1 MPFVNGRARF
11 SVTQEKIEV
20 EVAYARPERQLILRV
35 RGLVGMTVA
44 QAIERSGIAEQFPE
58 IELASAKVGIFS
70 KAATMNQ
77 ILRADDRVEIYRP
90 LIADPKE
97 ARKKRA
103 AQGKPMRK
111 GGGTANKR

>member
-1 MPFVNGRARF
+1 VAE
-11 SVTQEKIEV
+11 EKIEV

-35 RGLVGMTVA
+35 RGSVGMTVA
-44 QAIERSGIAEQFPE
+44 QAIERAGIAEQFPE

-70 KAATMNQ
+70 KAAKMDQ
-77 ILRADDRVEIYRP
+77 VLRAGDRVEIYRP

-111 GGGTANKR
+111 GAGKKKGP

>member
-1 MPFVNGRARF
+1 M
-11 SVTQEKIEV
+11 TEEKIEV
-20 EVAYARPERQLILRV
+20 EVAYAKPERQLILRV

-44 QAIERSGIAEQFPE
+44 QAIERSGIVEQFPE
-58 IELASAKVGIFS
+58 IDRASAKVGIFS
-70 KAATMNQ
+70 KAAKMDQ
-77 ILRADDRVEIYRP
+77 VLRAGDRVEIYRP

-111 GGGTANKR
+111 GGGTRNRS

>member
-1 MPFVNGRARF
+1 M
-11 SVTQEKIEV
+11 TEEKIEV

-44 QAIERSGIAEQFPE
+44 QAIARSGVVEQFPE
-58 IELASAKVGIFS
+58 IDLASAKVGIFS
-70 KAATMNQ
+70 KVAKMDQVLQAG
-77 ILRADDRVEIYRP
+77 DRVEIYRP

-111 GGGTANKR
+111 GAGTTKGP